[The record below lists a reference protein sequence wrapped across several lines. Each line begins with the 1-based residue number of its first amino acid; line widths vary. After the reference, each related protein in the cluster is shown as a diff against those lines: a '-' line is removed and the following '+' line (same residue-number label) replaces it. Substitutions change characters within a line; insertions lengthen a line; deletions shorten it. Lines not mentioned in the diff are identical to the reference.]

1 MGLED
6 HPTVKWYRGKK
17 HDQLSHGTAEVDAQW
32 LKNLILEAGAD
43 DAGIV
48 EVGRPDLDGHRGDIL
63 RIFPSTK
70 ALISLV
76 CRLNPENIRSLSRAA
91 SDLDFKRAMDDV
103 DQVGRKAVWGLR
115 RQGVRSLTPSSGFPM
130 DLDLWPGKMWPVS
143 HKPVAEAAGMGLM
156 GKHRLLIHPRF
167 GSFITLGTILIDR
180 PVSQYDKPLAFNPC
194 INCGMC
200 SAVCPVGALGNDGA
214 FHFVNCITHNYRD
227 RLGGFSDWVEKI
239 VGSKTVL
246 SYRQKVSDPETVS
259 MWQGLAYGVSNKCSY
274 CMAVCPAGE
283 EMIAPYLDDR
293 KAYMVSVVKPLQERE
308 DTVYVLGASD
318 GEDHA
323 RKHFSR
329 KKVKRVGNG
338 IRPKS
343 AANFL
348 EALPLLF
355 QREQSGDF
363 NATYHFTF
371 TGDEDI
377 RSTVVIKN
385 KTLEV
390 TPGHAG
396 TPDLHLTADSKTW
409 VGFLSKEKSLMGA
422 LLQRKIR
429 LKGSPRLMKEFARC
443 FPS

>member
-6 HPTVKWYRGKK
+6 HPTVKWYRGRKY
-17 HDQLSHGTAEVDAQW
+17 DQLSHGTAEVDAQW
-32 LKNLILEAGAD
+32 LKNLVLEAGAD
-43 DAGIV
+43 DVGIV

-63 RIFPSTK
+63 RIFPATK

-76 CRLNPENIRSLSRAA
+76 FRLNPENIRSLSRAA
-91 SDLDFKRAMDDV
+91 SDLDFKRAMDEV
-103 DQVGRKAVWGLR
+103 DQVGRKIVWGLR
-115 RQGVRSLTPSSGFPM
+115 RQGVRSLAPSSGFPM

-200 SAVCPVGALGNDGA
+200 SAVCPVGAIGNDGA

-259 MWQGLAYGVSNKCSY
+259 MWQGLTYGVSNKCSY

-293 KAYMVSVVKPLQERE
+293 KTYMASVVKPLQERE

-338 IRPKS
+338 LRPKS

-355 QREQSGDF
+355 QRDQSGDL

-371 TGDEDI
+371 SGDEDI

-396 TPDLHLTADSKTW
+396 TPNLHLTADSKTW
-409 VGFLSKEKSLMGA
+409 VGFISKEKSLIGA

>member
-6 HPTVKWYRGKK
+6 HPTVKWYRGRKY
-17 HDQLSHGTAEVDAQW
+17 DQLSHGTAEVDAQW
-32 LKNLILEAGAD
+32 LKNLVLEAGAD
-43 DAGIV
+43 DVGIV

-63 RIFPSTK
+63 RIFPATK

-76 CRLNPENIRSLSRAA
+76 FRLNPENIRSLSRAA
-91 SDLDFKRAMDDV
+91 SDLDFKRAMDEV
-103 DQVGRKAVWGLR
+103 DQVGRKIVWGLR
-115 RQGVRSLTPSSGFPM
+115 RQGVRSLAPSSGFPM

-180 PVSQYDKPLAFNPC
+180 PISQYDKPLAFNPC

-200 SAVCPVGALGNDGA
+200 SAVCPVGAIGNDGA

-259 MWQGLAYGVSNKCSY
+259 MWQGLTYGVSNKCSY

-293 KAYMVSVVKPLQERE
+293 KTYMASVVKPLQERE

-338 IRPKS
+338 LRPKS

-355 QREQSGDF
+355 QRDQSGDL

-371 TGDEDI
+371 SGDEDI

-396 TPDLHLTADSKTW
+396 SPDLHLTADSKTW
-409 VGFLSKEKSLMGA
+409 LGFISKEKSLIGA

>member
-6 HPTVKWYRGKK
+6 HPTVKWYRGRKY
-17 HDQLSHGTAEVDAQW
+17 DQLSHGTAEVDAQW
-32 LKNLILEAGAD
+32 LKNLVLEAGAD
-43 DAGIV
+43 DVGIV

-63 RIFPSTK
+63 RIFPATK

-76 CRLNPENIRSLSRAA
+76 FRLNPENIRSLSRAA
-91 SDLDFKRAMDDV
+91 SDLDFKMAMDEV
-103 DQVGRKAVWGLR
+103 DQVGRKIVWGLR
-115 RQGVRSLTPSSGFPM
+115 RQGVRSLAPSSGFPM

-180 PVSQYDKPLAFNPC
+180 PISQYDKPLAFNPC

-200 SAVCPVGALGNDGA
+200 SAVCPVGAIGNDGA

-259 MWQGLAYGVSNKCSY
+259 MWQGLTYGVSNKCSY

-293 KAYMVSVVKPLQERE
+293 KTYMASVVKPLQERE

-338 IRPKS
+338 LRPKS

-355 QREQSGDF
+355 QRDQSGDL

-371 TGDEDI
+371 SGDEDI

-396 TPDLHLTADSKTW
+396 TPNLHLTADSKTW
-409 VGFLSKEKSLMGA
+409 VGFISKEKSLIGA

>member
-32 LKNLILEAGAD
+32 LKNLVLEAGAD
-43 DAGIV
+43 DVGIV

-63 RIFPSTK
+63 RIFPVTK

-76 CRLNPENIRSLSRAA
+76 FRMNPENIRSLSRAA
-91 SDLDFKRAMDDV
+91 SDLDFKRAMDEV
-103 DQVGRKAVWGLR
+103 DQVGRKTVWGLR
-115 RQGVRSLTPSSGFPM
+115 RQGVRSLAPSSGFPM

-200 SAVCPVGALGNDGA
+200 SAVCPVGAIGNDGA

-259 MWQGLAYGVSNKCSY
+259 MWQGLTYGISNKCSY

-293 KAYMVSVVKPLQERE
+293 KAYMASVVKPLQERE

-338 IRPKS
+338 LRPKS

-355 QREQSGDF
+355 QREQSGDL

-390 TPGHAG
+390 MPGHAG

-409 VGFLSKEKSLMGA
+409 VGFLSKEKSLIGA

-429 LKGSPRLMKEFARC
+429 LRGSSRLMKEFARC
-443 FPS
+443 FPL

>member
-6 HPTVKWYRGKK
+6 HPTVKWYRGRKY
-17 HDQLSHGTAEVDAQW
+17 DQLSHGTAEVDAQW
-32 LKNLILEAGAD
+32 LKNLVLEAGAD
-43 DAGIV
+43 DVGIV

-63 RIFPSTK
+63 RIFPATK

-76 CRLNPENIRSLSRAA
+76 FRLNPENIRSLSRAA
-91 SDLDFKRAMDDV
+91 SDLDFKRAMDEV
-103 DQVGRKAVWGLR
+103 DQVGRKIVWGLR
-115 RQGVRSLTPSSGFPM
+115 RQGVRSLAPSSGFPM

-200 SAVCPVGALGNDGA
+200 SAVCPVGAIGNDGA

-259 MWQGLAYGVSNKCSY
+259 MWQGLTYGVSNKCSY

-293 KAYMVSVVKPLQERE
+293 KTYMASVVKPLQERE

-338 IRPKS
+338 LRPKS

-355 QREQSGDF
+355 QRDQSGDL

-371 TGDEDI
+371 SGDEDI

-409 VGFLSKEKSLMGA
+409 VGFISKEKSLIGA

>member
-6 HPTVKWYRGKK
+6 HPTVKWYRAKNP
-17 HDQLSHGTAEVDAQW
+17 DQASNGPAIVEADWIKGLA
-32 LKNLILEAGAD
+32 LESGAAD
-43 DAGIV
+43 VGIV
-48 EVGRPDLDGHRGDIL
+48 EIARPELDGDRRDIL
-63 RIFPSTK
+63 RIFPETK
-70 ALISLV
+70 AVISLV
-76 CRLNPENIRSLSRAA
+76 CRLNPESIKSLSRAA
-91 SDLDFKRAMDDV
+91 SDLDFKRAMDEV
-103 DQVGRKAVWGLR
+103 DLVGRKVVWGFR
-115 RQGVRSLTPSSGFPM
+115 QQGVRSLASSCGFPM
-130 DLDLWPGKMWPVS
+130 DIDLWPGKMWPVS

-167 GSFITLGTILIDR
+167 GSYITLGTILIDR
-180 PVSQYDKPLAFNPC
+180 PVSRYDKPLEFNPC

-200 SAVCPVGALGNDGA
+200 SAVCPVGAVGNDGV

-239 VGSKTVL
+239 VGSKTVF
-246 SYRQKVSDPETVS
+246 SYRRKVSDAETVS
-259 MWQGLAYGVSNKCSY
+259 MWQGLTYGVSNKCSY

-283 EMIAPYLDDR
+283 EMIGPYLDDR
-293 KAYMVSVVKPLQERE
+293 KAYMAFTVKPLQDRE

-318 GEDHA
+318 AEEHA
-323 RKHFSR
+323 RKHFPR

-338 IRPKS
+338 LRPKS
-343 AANFL
+343 VANFL

-355 QREQSGDF
+355 QRRQSGDL

-371 TGDEDI
+371 TGNEEI
-377 RSTVVIKN
+377 TSTVVIKG
-385 KTLEV
+385 KAVEV
-390 TPGHAG
+390 IPGHTG
-396 TPDLHLTADSKTW
+396 IPDLHLTADSKTW
-409 VGFLSKEKSLMGA
+409 IAFLSKEKSLGGA

>member
-6 HPTVKWYRGKK
+6 HPTVKWYRGRKY
-17 HDQLSHGTAEVDAQW
+17 DQLSHGTAEVDAQW
-32 LKNLILEAGAD
+32 LKNLVLEAGAD
-43 DAGIV
+43 DVGIV

-63 RIFPSTK
+63 RIFPATK

-76 CRLNPENIRSLSRAA
+76 FRLNPENIRSLSRAA
-91 SDLDFKRAMDDV
+91 SDLDFKRAMDEV
-103 DQVGRKAVWGLR
+103 DQVGRKIVWGLR
-115 RQGVRSLTPSSGFPM
+115 RQGVRSLAPSSGFPM

-200 SAVCPVGALGNDGA
+200 SAVCPVGAIGNDGA

-259 MWQGLAYGVSNKCSY
+259 MWQGLTYGVSNKCSY

-293 KAYMVSVVKPLQERE
+293 KAYMASVVKPLQERE

-338 IRPKS
+338 LRPKS

-355 QREQSGDF
+355 QRDQSGDL

-371 TGDEDI
+371 SGDEDI

-396 TPDLHLTADSKTW
+396 TPNLHLTADSKTW
-409 VGFLSKEKSLMGA
+409 VGFISKEKSLIGA

>member
-6 HPTVKWYRGKK
+6 HPTVKWYRGRKYD
-17 HDQLSHGTAEVDAQW
+17 HLSHGTAEVDAQW
-32 LKNLILEAGAD
+32 LKNLVLEAGAD
-43 DAGIV
+43 DVGIV

-63 RIFPSTK
+63 RIFPATK

-76 CRLNPENIRSLSRAA
+76 FRLNPENIRSLSRAA
-91 SDLDFKRAMDDV
+91 SDLDFKRAMDEV
-103 DQVGRKAVWGLR
+103 DQVGRKIVWGLR
-115 RQGVRSLTPSSGFPM
+115 RQGVRSLAPSSGFPM

-200 SAVCPVGALGNDGA
+200 SAVCPVGAIGNDGA

-259 MWQGLAYGVSNKCSY
+259 MWQGLTYGVSNKCSY

-293 KAYMVSVVKPLQERE
+293 KTYMASVVKPLQERE

-338 IRPKS
+338 LRPKS

-355 QREQSGDF
+355 QRDQSGDL

-371 TGDEDI
+371 SGDEDI

-396 TPDLHLTADSKTW
+396 TPNLHLTADSKTW
-409 VGFLSKEKSLMGA
+409 VGFISKEKSLIGA

>member
-1 MGLED
+1 
-6 HPTVKWYRGKK
+6 
-17 HDQLSHGTAEVDAQW
+17 
-32 LKNLILEAGAD
+32 
-43 DAGIV
+43 
-48 EVGRPDLDGHRGDIL
+48 
-63 RIFPSTK
+63 
-70 ALISLV
+70 
-76 CRLNPENIRSLSRAA
+76 
-91 SDLDFKRAMDDV
+91 
-103 DQVGRKAVWGLR
+103 
-115 RQGVRSLTPSSGFPM
+115 
-130 DLDLWPGKMWPVS
+130 
-143 HKPVAEAAGMGLM
+143 MGLM

-200 SAVCPVGALGNDGA
+200 SAVCPVGAIGNDGA

-259 MWQGLAYGVSNKCSY
+259 MWQGLTYGVSNKCSY

-293 KAYMVSVVKPLQERE
+293 KTYMASVVKPLQERE

-338 IRPKS
+338 LRPKS

-355 QREQSGDF
+355 QRDQSGDL

-371 TGDEDI
+371 SGDEDI

-396 TPDLHLTADSKTW
+396 TPNLHLTADSKTW
-409 VGFLSKEKSLMGA
+409 VGFISKEKSLIGA

>member
-6 HPTVKWYRGKK
+6 HPTVKWYRGRKY
-17 HDQLSHGTAEVDAQW
+17 DQLSLGTAEVDAQW
-32 LKNLILEAGAD
+32 LKNLVLEAGAD
-43 DAGIV
+43 DVGIV

-63 RIFPSTK
+63 RIFPATK

-76 CRLNPENIRSLSRAA
+76 FRLNPENIRSLSRAA
-91 SDLDFKRAMDDV
+91 SDLDFKMAMDEV
-103 DQVGRKAVWGLR
+103 DQVGRKIVWGLR
-115 RQGVRSLTPSSGFPM
+115 RQGVRSLAPSSGFPM

-200 SAVCPVGALGNDGA
+200 SAVCPVGAIGNDGA

-259 MWQGLAYGVSNKCSY
+259 MWQGLTYGVSNKCSY

-293 KAYMVSVVKPLQERE
+293 KTYMASVVKPLQERE

-338 IRPKS
+338 LRPKS

-355 QREQSGDF
+355 QRDQSGDL

-371 TGDEDI
+371 SGDEDI

-396 TPDLHLTADSKTW
+396 TPNLHLTADSKTW
-409 VGFLSKEKSLMGA
+409 VGFISKEKSLIGA

>member
-6 HPTVKWYRGKK
+6 HPTVKWYRGRKY
-17 HDQLSHGTAEVDAQW
+17 DQLSHGTAEVDAQW
-32 LKNLILEAGAD
+32 LKNLVLEAGAD
-43 DAGIV
+43 DVGIV

-63 RIFPSTK
+63 RIFPATK

-76 CRLNPENIRSLSRAA
+76 FRLNPENIRSLSRAA
-91 SDLDFKRAMDDV
+91 SDLDFKRAMDEV
-103 DQVGRKAVWGLR
+103 DQVGRKIVWGLR
-115 RQGVRSLTPSSGFPM
+115 RQGVRSLAPSSGFPM

-200 SAVCPVGALGNDGA
+200 SAVCPVGAIGNDGA

-259 MWQGLAYGVSNKCSY
+259 MWQGLTYGVSNKCSY

-293 KAYMVSVVKPLQERE
+293 KTYMASVVKPLQERE

-338 IRPKS
+338 LRPKS

-355 QREQSGDF
+355 QRDQSGDL

-396 TPDLHLTADSKTW
+396 TPNLHLTADSKTW
-409 VGFLSKEKSLMGA
+409 VGFISKEKSLIGA

>member
-6 HPTVKWYRGKK
+6 HPTVKWYREKK

-32 LKNLILEAGAD
+32 LKNLVLEVGAD
-43 DAGIV
+43 DVGIV

-63 RIFPSTK
+63 RIFPATK
-70 ALISLV
+70 SLISLV

-91 SDLDFKRAMDDV
+91 SDLDFKRAMDEV
-103 DQVGRKAVWGLR
+103 DQVGFKAVRGLR
-115 RQGVRSLTPSSGFPM
+115 RQGVRSLAPSSGFPM

-194 INCGMC
+194 IKCGMC
-200 SAVCPVGALGNDGA
+200 SAVCPVGAVENDGA

-246 SYRQKVSDPETVS
+246 NYRQKVSDPETVS
-259 MWQGLAYGVSNKCSY
+259 MWQGLTYGVSNKCSY

-293 KAYMVSVVKPLQERE
+293 KAYMASVVKPLQERE

-355 QREQSGDF
+355 QRKQSGDL

-409 VGFLSKEKSLMGA
+409 VGFLSKEKSLIGA

>member
-6 HPTVKWYRGKK
+6 HPTVKWYRGRKY
-17 HDQLSHGTAEVDAQW
+17 DQLSHGTAEVDAQW
-32 LKNLILEAGAD
+32 LKNLVLEAGAD
-43 DAGIV
+43 DVGIV

-63 RIFPSTK
+63 RIFPATK

-76 CRLNPENIRSLSRAA
+76 FRLNPENIRSLSRAA
-91 SDLDFKRAMDDV
+91 SDLDFKRAMDEV
-103 DQVGRKAVWGLR
+103 DQVGRKTVWGLR
-115 RQGVRSLTPSSGFPM
+115 RQGVRSLAPSSGFPM

-200 SAVCPVGALGNDGA
+200 SAVCPVGAIGNDGA

-259 MWQGLAYGVSNKCSY
+259 MWQGLTYGVSNKCSY

-293 KAYMVSVVKPLQERE
+293 KTYMASVVKPLQERE

-338 IRPKS
+338 LRPKS

-355 QREQSGDF
+355 QRDQSGDL

-371 TGDEDI
+371 SGDEDI

-396 TPDLHLTADSKTW
+396 TPNLHLTADSKTW
-409 VGFLSKEKSLMGA
+409 VGFISKEKSLIGA

>member
-6 HPTVKWYRGKK
+6 HPTVKWYRGRKY
-17 HDQLSHGTAEVDAQW
+17 DQLSHGTAEVDAQW
-32 LKNLILEAGAD
+32 LKNLVLEAGAD
-43 DAGIV
+43 DVGIV

-63 RIFPSTK
+63 RIFPATK

-76 CRLNPENIRSLSRAA
+76 FRLNPENIRSLSRAA
-91 SDLDFKRAMDDV
+91 SDLDFKRAMDEV
-103 DQVGRKAVWGLR
+103 DQVGRKTVWGLR
-115 RQGVRSLTPSSGFPM
+115 RQGVRSLAPSSGFPM

-156 GKHRLLIHPRF
+156 GKHRLLIHSRF

-200 SAVCPVGALGNDGA
+200 SAVCPVGAIGNDGA

-259 MWQGLAYGVSNKCSY
+259 MWQGLTYGVSNKCSY

-293 KAYMVSVVKPLQERE
+293 KTYMASVVKPLQERE

-338 IRPKS
+338 LRPKS

-355 QREQSGDF
+355 QRDQSGDL

-371 TGDEDI
+371 SGDEDI

-409 VGFLSKEKSLMGA
+409 VGFISKEKSLIGA

>member
-6 HPTVKWYRGKK
+6 HPTVKWYRGRKY
-17 HDQLSHGTAEVDAQW
+17 DQLSHGAAEVDAQW
-32 LKNLILEAGAD
+32 LKNLVLEAGAD
-43 DAGIV
+43 DVGIV

-63 RIFPSTK
+63 RIFPATK

-76 CRLNPENIRSLSRAA
+76 FRLNPENIRSLSRAA
-91 SDLDFKRAMDDV
+91 SDLDFKRAMDEV
-103 DQVGRKAVWGLR
+103 DQVGRKIVWGLR
-115 RQGVRSLTPSSGFPM
+115 RQGVRSLAPSSGFPM

-200 SAVCPVGALGNDGA
+200 SAVCPVGAIGNDGA

-259 MWQGLAYGVSNKCSY
+259 MWQGLTYGVSNKCSY

-293 KAYMVSVVKPLQERE
+293 KTYMASVVKPLQERE

-338 IRPKS
+338 LRPKS

-355 QREQSGDF
+355 QRDQSGDL

-371 TGDEDI
+371 SGDEDI
-377 RSTVVIKN
+377 RRTVVIKN

-396 TPDLHLTADSKTW
+396 TPNLHLTADSKTW
-409 VGFLSKEKSLMGA
+409 VGFISKEKSLIGA

>member
-6 HPTVKWYRGKK
+6 HPTVKWYRGRKY
-17 HDQLSHGTAEVDAQW
+17 DQLSHGTAKVDAQW
-32 LKNLILEAGAD
+32 LKNLVLEAGAD
-43 DAGIV
+43 DVGIV

-63 RIFPSTK
+63 RIFPATK

-76 CRLNPENIRSLSRAA
+76 FRLNPENIRSLSRAA
-91 SDLDFKRAMDDV
+91 SDLDFKRAMDEV
-103 DQVGRKAVWGLR
+103 DQVGRKIVWGLR
-115 RQGVRSLTPSSGFPM
+115 RQGVRSLAPSSGFPM

-200 SAVCPVGALGNDGA
+200 SAVCPVGAIGNDGA

-259 MWQGLAYGVSNKCSY
+259 MWQGLTYGVSNKCSY

-293 KAYMVSVVKPLQERE
+293 KTYMASVVKPLQERE

-338 IRPKS
+338 LRPKS

-355 QREQSGDF
+355 QRDQSGDL

-371 TGDEDI
+371 SGDEDI

-396 TPDLHLTADSKTW
+396 TPNLHLTADSKTW
-409 VGFLSKEKSLMGA
+409 VGFISKEKSLIGA